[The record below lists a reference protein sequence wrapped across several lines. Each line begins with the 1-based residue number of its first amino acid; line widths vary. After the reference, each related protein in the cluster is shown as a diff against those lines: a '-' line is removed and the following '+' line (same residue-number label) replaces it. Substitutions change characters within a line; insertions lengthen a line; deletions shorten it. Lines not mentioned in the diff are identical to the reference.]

1 MHSPDHNKGMSHIPR
16 IYLPNALANSIAP
29 ITSTV
34 EHHLIRVLRLRDG
47 APLHVFDGE
56 GREYAAHLCHEDTRT
71 AIAIE
76 SLRRTEERPPLP
88 IHLYVAISRHTRME
102 WTLEKAV
109 ELGVSV
115 IHPLLSERSK
125 VRLDERR
132 AERKLGHWQS
142 IVASAT
148 AQSGRGWL
156 CELKPPRP
164 LSELWG
170 ENFAGLRLILHPDAS
185 RGITDLAQ
193 PRKGLALLIG
203 PESGFSTAELG
214 AAEASGWVPVR
225 LGPHTLRAETAGP
238 AAIAAA
244 QALWGNWSVPQA
256 RAEKG

>member
-1 MHSPDHNKGMSHIPR
+1 MNHIPR
-16 IYLPNALANSIAP
+16 IYLPGVRANSIAP

-56 GREYAAHLCHEDTRT
+56 GREYAARLCHDGTRT
-71 AIAIE
+71 TVGVEA
-76 SLRRTEERPPLP
+76 LQYTEEQPPLS
-88 IHLYVAISRHTRME
+88 IHLFVAISRHTRME

-148 AQSGRGWL
+148 AQSGRCRL

-164 LSELWG
+164 LAELW
-170 ENFAGLRLILHPDAS
+170 EEDFDGLRLILHPEAS
-185 RGITDLAQ
+185 RGLTDLGRPQ
-193 PRKGLALLIG
+193 KGLALLVG
-203 PESGFSTAELG
+203 PESGFSSTELG
-214 AAEASGWVPVR
+214 KAEASGWVPVR

-244 QALWGNWSVPQA
+244 QTLWGSWSRVPD
-256 RAEKG
+256 